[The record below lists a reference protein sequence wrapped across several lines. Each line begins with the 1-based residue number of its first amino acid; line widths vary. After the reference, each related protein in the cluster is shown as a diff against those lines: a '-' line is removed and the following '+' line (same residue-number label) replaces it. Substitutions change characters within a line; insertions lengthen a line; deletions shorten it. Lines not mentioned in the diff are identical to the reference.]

1 MEQVRNEARQ
11 KLISAVGEWF
21 TNHLLYPDGDDNM
34 HPDGGYPYFRKDLSD
49 VQNISEPG
57 FFAKHKPEI
66 FNLWKRDFASKG
78 NNPTRTLKLLLE
90 KASNEKKEFKRIAV
104 PCLDGFLFIKVED
117 IIYLEASSNYTKFYM
132 TDNRKYIASKSM
144 KDFEEMLPNDTFIR
158 IHNSFIINKEFVE
171 KYIRGEGG
179 QVVLYGNITLDISK
193 RKKGDFLKAIE
204 N

>member
-1 MEQVRNEARQ
+1 MEQLRNEVRQ
-11 KLISAVGEWF
+11 KLILAVGEWF
-21 TNHLLYPDGDDNM
+21 TNHLLYPAGDDNI
-34 HPDGGYPYFRKDLSD
+34 HPNGRHPYFRKDLSD

-66 FNLWKRDFASKG
+66 FDLWKRDFASKG
-78 NNPTRTLKLLLE
+78 NNPTRALKLLLG
-90 KASNEKKEFKRIAV
+90 KASNKKREYKRIAI
-104 PCLDGFLFIKVED
+104 PSLEGFHFIKVDD
-117 IIYLEASSNYTKFYM
+117 IVYLEASSNYTKFYM
-132 TDNRKYIASKSM
+132 ANNNKHTVSKSL
-144 KDFEEMLPNDTFIR
+144 KEFEEMLCNETFIR

-193 RKKGDFLKAIE
+193 RKKSDFLKAIG